1 MFRSIVFIAAGV
13 AFSIATAGTAG
24 AAGHASR
31 APQAC
36 AKRTDAVTHLASKY
50 EEAPVAIGIAN
61 NGGVLEVLS
70 SEKGSWTIL
79 VTMPNGVS
87 CMLATGQSWEA
98 LKPMIAG
105 DAT

>member
-1 MFRSIVFIAAGV
+1 MLRSIVYTAAGV
-13 AFSIATAGTAG
+13 AFSVATAGTAS
-24 AAGHASR
+24 A

-70 SEKGSWTIL
+70 SDKGSWTIL

-98 LKPMIAG
+98 LEPVVAG
-105 DAT
+105 KAS

>member
-1 MFRSIVFIAAGV
+1 MLRSALFTATGIAMGFA
-13 AFSIATAGTAG
+13 AMGTAS
-24 AAGHASR
+24 AAPH
-31 APQAC
+31 AC
-36 AKRTDAVTHLASKY
+36 AKRTDAVSHLATKY
-50 EEAPVAIGIAN
+50 EEAPVAMGIAN

-98 LKPMIAG
+98 VTPILKG

>member
-1 MFRSIVFIAAGV
+1 MFRSIVFATAGV
-13 AFSIATAGTAG
+13 AFGLASAGTAT
-24 AAGHASR
+24 AQSTAK
-31 APQAC
+31 AC

-98 LKPMIAG
+98 LEPVVAG

>member
-1 MFRSIVFIAAGV
+1 MLRSIVFTAAGV
-13 AFSIATAGTAG
+13 AFSVATVGTASAG
-24 AAGHASR
+24 GHANR
-31 APQAC
+31 TPQAC

-70 SEKGSWTIL
+70 SDKGSWTIL

-98 LKPMIAG
+98 LEPVVAG
-105 DAT
+105 SSS

>member
-1 MFRSIVFIAAGV
+1 MKNLSRVSIN
-13 AFSIATAGTAG
+13 
-24 AAGHASR
+24 R
-31 APQAC
+31 N
-36 AKRTDAVTHLASKY
+36 R
-50 EEAPVAIGIAN
+50 AN